1 MPKKIAPEDNEA
13 NMPNGND
20 GTSGTNQQFDQVEAN
35 RNRQLAEVEANRQK
49 EGAGQQKA
57 GLAQKKT
64 TGVGEQKAP
73 SGGQQQA
80 KPADKK

>member
-13 NMPNGND
+13 NMPNSND
-20 GTSGTNQQFDQVEAN
+20 GTSGTNQQYDQAHEN
-35 RNRQLAEVEANRQK
+35 RNKQLTEVEANRQK
-49 EGAGQQKA
+49 EGAGQRKA
-57 GLAQKKT
+57 GLAQQKT